1 MSRKVH
7 FIFAALIIAG
17 MILGAC
23 APAATPAPAADQPNS
38 APVVSESEQPAAQP
52 PAAEP
57 VTIRVMSF
65 FAYDNPEVE
74 NAVVAAFEQAH
85 PLIKVELELVP
96 FADIFTKYKTQT
108 AGGTAPDVISM
119 NFENLRSFATLG
131 ALTPLNDLIAR
142 DGYDMGIYYA
152 NTIDM
157 HTVDGVTFGLPA
169 TFSDVVLYYN
179 KTMFDAAGEAYPDA
193 SWNWAKMVE
202 VGKKF
207 VKDENGDGI
216 TDVYGYGLAWWPMYL
231 FLYDTNI
238 LTPDNAKCAL
248 SSPQGVAAIQAL
260 VNAQSVDGITA
271 NKEARDFQGDWDRF
285 TSGKLAM
292 YPAGPWAVKPFNDSI
307 QDFEWDIAHHPMGT
321 VQGTFLYSNSYAISA
336 SSKNKDAA
344 WEWLKFSTGVEGATI
359 RQTGQFEITAVKSV
373 ADSIFIDSM
382 KGQSPATPGIF
393 MEATSYGKRLPDH
406 PRFQEIL
413 DAIQP
418 ELDLIFIGKKT
429 VEEGLTDACRAVDAI
444 VQE

>member
-1 MSRKVH
+1 
-7 FIFAALIIAG
+7 
-17 MILGAC
+17 
-23 APAATPAPAADQPNS
+23 
-38 APVVSESEQPAAQP
+38 
-52 PAAEP
+52 
-57 VTIRVMSF
+57 
-65 FAYDNPEVE
+65 
-74 NAVVAAFEQAH
+74 
-85 PLIKVELELVP
+85 
-96 FADIFTKYKTQT
+96 
-108 AGGTAPDVISM
+108 
-119 NFENLRSFATLG
+119 
-131 ALTPLNDLIAR
+131 
-142 DGYDMGIYYA
+142 
-152 NTIDM
+152 
-157 HTVDGVTFGLPA
+157 
-169 TFSDVVLYYN
+169 
-179 KTMFDAAGEAYPDA
+179 
-193 SWNWAKMVE
+193 
-202 VGKKF
+202 
-207 VKDENGDGI
+207 
-216 TDVYGYGLAWWPMYL
+216 MYL

-382 KGQSPATPGIF
+382 KGQSPATPEIF